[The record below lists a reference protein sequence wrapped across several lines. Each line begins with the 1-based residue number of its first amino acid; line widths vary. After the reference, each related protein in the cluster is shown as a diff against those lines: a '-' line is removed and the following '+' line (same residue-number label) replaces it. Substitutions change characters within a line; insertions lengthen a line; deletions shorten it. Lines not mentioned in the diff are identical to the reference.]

1 MNNFLFSIYNKII
14 KQSKKIFF
22 FDDFLIPDLFLA
34 RLEIFQLNLIM
45 VLWYMKFSKIKKNH
59 LEDIINFFL
68 KDLELL
74 LRESGEAE
82 SRIPRKTRK
91 LVENF
96 YGRLAVYSQQFDLII
111 KKRKNQLKEKL
122 QQNFLHGKL
131 PTLPGVAK
139 VLQITDTSVVF
150 KYDNKISYI
159 ENQDVHILD
168 KEIANV

>member
-1 MNNFLFSIYNKII
+1 MNNFLFSVYNKII
-14 KQSKKIFF
+14 KQSKKNFF

-34 RLEIFQLNLIM
+34 RLEIFQLNLILI
-45 VLWYMKFSKIKKNH
+45 LWYMKISKIKKNN

-96 YGRLAVYSQQFDLII
+96 YGRLAVYSEQFDLII
-111 KKRKNQLKEKL
+111 EKRKNELEEKL
-122 QQNFLHGKL
+122 QQNFLHEKIKFKKFEDYVKENIL
-131 PTLPGVAK
+131 YFETLK
-139 VLQITDTSVVF
+139 KDDF
-150 KYDNKISYI
+150 
-159 ENQDVHILD
+159 LD
-168 KEIANV
+168 LKFDFVTKK

>member
-34 RLEIFQLNLIM
+34 RLEIFQLNLILI
-45 VLWYMKFSKIKKNH
+45 LWYMKISKIKKNN

-96 YGRLAVYSQQFDLII
+96 YGRLAVYSEQFDLII
-111 KKRKNQLKEKL
+111 EKRKNELEEKL
-122 QQNFLHGKL
+122 QQNFLHEKIKFKKFEDYVKENIL
-131 PTLPGVAK
+131 YFETLK
-139 VLQITDTSVVF
+139 TDDF
-150 KYDNKISYI
+150 
-159 ENQDVHILD
+159 LD
-168 KEIANV
+168 LKFDFVTKK

>member
-1 MNNFLFSIYNKII
+1 MNNFLFSVYNKII
-14 KQSKKIFF
+14 KQSKKNFF

-34 RLEIFQLNLIM
+34 RLEIFQLNLILI
-45 VLWYMKFSKIKKNH
+45 LWYMKFSKIKKNN

-96 YGRLAVYSQQFDLII
+96 YGRLAVYSEQFDLII
-111 KKRKNQLKEKL
+111 EKRKNELEEKL
-122 QQNFLHGKL
+122 QQNFLHEKIKFKKFEDYVKENIL
-131 PTLPGVAK
+131 YFETLK
-139 VLQITDTSVVF
+139 TDDF
-150 KYDNKISYI
+150 
-159 ENQDVHILD
+159 LD
-168 KEIANV
+168 LKFDFVTKK